1 MAASSIS
8 PTTGPA
14 NARSQALSRA
24 HLGAAPYIGI
34 ATISA
39 VQAWEWLFSG
49 LAKLLNGAFVQ
60 GFVAFVSRTP
70 GPYGRF
76 MKTLATSFPA
86 VLPRLVEATEL
97 GLGLTLIAAAVV
109 VLVGRGRL
117 RRLAILAAGAASL
130 VGFLTSAN
138 IAILSGSRP
147 PWTISMAPFGTGVP
161 VEALLAAISLA
172 GVATAYSAWQVA
184 RR

>member
-8 PTTGPA
+8 PIA
-14 NARSQALSRA
+14 AHRHALSRVRI
-24 HLGAAPYIGI
+24 GAAPYIGI

-49 LAKLLNGAFVQ
+49 LSKLQNGAFVE
-60 GFVAFVSRTP
+60 GFVSFVSRTP

-97 GLGLTLIAAAVV
+97 GLGLTLIAAAVT
-109 VLVGRGRL
+109 VLIGRGRL
-117 RRLAILAAGAASL
+117 RRLGILAAGVASL
-130 VGFLTSAN
+130 VGFVTSTN
-138 IAILSGSRP
+138 IAVLSGNRA

>member
-8 PTTGPA
+8 RTSPQ
-14 NARSQALSRA
+14 ARTVARVRID
-24 HLGAAPYIGI
+24 AAPYVGI

-49 LAKLLNGAFVQ
+49 LAKLQNGAFVR

-70 GPYGRF
+70 GPYGQVVRS
-76 MKTLATSFPA
+76 LAASFPA
-86 VLPRLVEATEL
+86 LFPRVVEATEL
-97 GLGLTLIAAAVV
+97 GLGMTLIAAAVA
-109 VLVGRGRL
+109 VLVGRRRL

-130 VGFLTSAN
+130 VGFVTSAN
-138 IAILSGSRP
+138 IAVLSGSRA
-147 PWTISMAPFGTGVP
+147 PWTISMAPFSTGVP

-172 GVATAYSAWQVA
+172 GIATAYSAWQVA
-184 RR
+184 ER

>member
-8 PTTGPA
+8 PTTT
-14 NARSQALSRA
+14 RSSAQRQALSTI
-24 HLGAAPYIGI
+24 HIGAAPYAGI

-49 LAKLLNGAFVQ
+49 LAKFQNGAFVQ
-60 GFVAFVSRTP
+60 GFVSFVSRTP

-97 GLGLTLIAAAVV
+97 ALGLTLIASAVV

-117 RRLAILAAGAASL
+117 RRLAILGAGAASL
-130 VGFLTSAN
+130 VGFVTAAN
-138 IAILSGSRP
+138 IAVLSGSRA

-172 GVATAYSAWQVA
+172 GVATAYSAWQV
-184 RR
+184 

>member
-8 PTTGPA
+8 PTT
-14 NARSQALSRA
+14 ARPTAGAAGLSRI
-24 HLGAAPYIGI
+24 HIGAAPYVGI

-49 LAKLLNGAFVQ
+49 LSKLQNGAFVQ
-60 GFVAFVSRTP
+60 GFVSFVSRTP

-97 GLGLTLIAAAVV
+97 LLGLTLIASAVV
-109 VLVGRGRL
+109 VFVGRGRL
-117 RRLAILAAGAASL
+117 RRLAILGAGAASL
-130 VGFLTSAN
+130 VGFVTAAN
-138 IAILSGSRP
+138 IAVLSGSRA